1 MDGPTCHARL
11 RRFWFP
17 LSSGLGIGVT
27 SGSEAEARELA
38 ESVRTRYYPEQSFVG
53 FVPDVDI
60 STLDAKHVLPNM
72 GPVVVRGRLVPAA
85 KPLKAAGSTGLC
97 CVSSIA
103 PDVDHPAERR
113 PESRSRHRR
122 FG

>member
-27 SGSEAEARELA
+27 SGSEAEAHEVA
-38 ESVRTRYYPEQSFVG
+38 ESVRARYYPEDRFLG

-60 STLDAKHVLPNM
+60 STLDAKHVVPNM
-72 GPVVVRGRLVPAA
+72 GPAVVRGVWYPRLN
-85 KPLKAAGSTGLC
+85 L
-97 CVSSIA
+97 
-103 PDVDHPAERR
+103 
-113 PESRSRHRR
+113 
-122 FG
+122 